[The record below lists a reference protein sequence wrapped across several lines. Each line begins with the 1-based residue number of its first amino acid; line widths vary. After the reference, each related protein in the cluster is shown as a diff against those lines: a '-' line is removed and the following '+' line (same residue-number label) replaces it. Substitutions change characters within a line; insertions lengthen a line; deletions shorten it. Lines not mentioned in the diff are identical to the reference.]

1 MNSDLLPIAGI
12 ILLLMYRLE
21 RLGTKTPME
30 NPKARVHYAVCG
42 LDPDDP
48 RDRADGLLHLA
59 RQFLT
64 VGKSSPDTCDFAKY
78 FNVYH
83 AIEAALKSHLSRSGM
98 TDDELRSL
106 GHDITAIVAEAEQ
119 RGFALQAD
127 EKTVLNGFECSVGTH
142 DFEPSIA
149 MRYLYFGSPSC
160 PKFDNLVHVAE
171 AILSR
176 I

>member
-1 MNSDLLPIAGI
+1 M
-12 ILLLMYRLE
+12 
-21 RLGTKTPME
+21 K

-42 LDPDDP
+42 LDPD

-64 VGKSSPDTCDFAKY
+64 VGKSSPDTCAFAKY

-83 AIEAALKSHLSRSGM
+83 AIEAALKSHLARSGM
-98 TDDELRSL
+98 TDGELRVL
-106 GHDITAIVAEAEQ
+106 GHDINAIVAEAEQ
-119 RGFALQAD
+119 RGFALDAD
-127 EKTVLNGFECSVGTH
+127 EKTVLDGFECSVGTR
-142 DFEPSIA
+142 DFEPSIT

-160 PKFDNLVHVAE
+160 PNFDNLVYVAE

-176 I
+176 V